1 MCGIVGYSGNGDAL
15 NPIIEGLSRLEYRG
29 YDSAGVT
36 LSIAGE
42 LKSIKKEGKLENL
55 KAALKAEKLTSH
67 VGIGHTRWATHGR
80 VNDTNAHPHSNSEFS
95 IVHNGIIENAN
106 LLRTSLEAEGEVFK
120 SETDSECF
128 LVQLTR
134 NYKKNKDVAKSILL
148 TFSEMQGNSAFV
160 IIHKDSNKIYS
171 IKNSAPLVCGVNEET
186 RDVYVSSDPY
196 ALIGFTTKIYF
207 PNDNILCVGEPAAVS
222 DSFDFFDMKGQPSK
236 DFKVQEKQMEL
247 EVVNKGKFD
256 HFMLKE
262 VFEQPELINQI
273 FSIYSSGKNLEKLKK
288 LKSEKKPS
296 YVHVIACGTA
306 YHAGLVIKNFL
317 EKRNLI
323 RVNAD
328 FASEFRY
335 REPIILDDEVGL
347 FISQSG
353 ETADTLACQ
362 KLCKDRGL
370 KTYSIVNVEGSTLF
384 RECVENFLLYAGVEI
399 GVASTKAFTLQVVVG
414 YLVSKALEDALFEK
428 ETQRELKQA
437 AEVIENILS
446 REEEIKEIARSIHNY
461 DGFIFT
467 GRGDQ
472 FPIALEGALKLKEIA
487 YVHAEGYASGE
498 LKHGPIA
505 LFDEKMVNIA
515 IVTKE
520 LFEKTISNAQEVKAR
535 RGVMVVVGERG
546 LKEVEDISDY
556 HFGIDFKDLKDL
568 KPIVTNVVLQL
579 LSYHIAN
586 FKGTDIDKP
595 RNLAKS
601 VTVE

>member
-15 NPIIEGLSRLEYRG
+15 YPVLEGLSRLEYRG
-29 YDSAGVT
+29 YDSAGVS
-36 LSIAGE
+36 LNIGGE
-42 LKSIKKEGKLENL
+42 LKIVKREGKLENL
-55 KAALKAEKLTSH
+55 RAALEDQSIISH
-67 VGIGHTRWATHGR
+67 IGIGHTRWATHGQ
-80 VNDTNAHPHSNSEFS
+80 VNDLNAHPHSNEEFS
-95 IVHNGIIENAN
+95 IVHNGIIENASV
-106 LLRTSLEAEGEVFK
+106 LKTKLQAQGYKFY

-128 LVQLTR
+128 LV
-134 NYKKNKDVAKSILL
+134 LL
-148 TFSEMQGNSAFV
+148 TENHKQLENIEKAIVKTFAEVEGNSAFV
-160 IIHKDSNKIYS
+160 IMHKSSNKLYA
-171 IKNSAPLVCGVNEET
+171 IKNSAPLVCGVNEKT

-207 PNDNILCVGEPAAVS
+207 PQDKILCVGDPS
-222 DSFDFFDMKGQPSK
+222 NLSGSFDFFDMKLAPSK
-236 DFKVQEKQMEL
+236 AFKLQEKQMEL
-247 EVVNKGKFD
+247 EVVSKGDFE

-273 FSIYSSGKNLEKLKK
+273 YSIYSTGKNLEKLKT
-288 LKSEKKPS
+288 LKNEKKPS
-296 YVHVIACGTA
+296 YVHIIACGTA

-335 REPIILDDEVGL
+335 RQPIILDDEVGL

-362 KLCKDRGL
+362 ELCKKRGL
-370 KTYSIVNVEGSTLF
+370 TTYSIVNVEGSTLY
-384 RECVENFLLYAGVEI
+384 RECVENFLIYAGVEI

-414 YLVSKALEDALFEK
+414 YLISQALENALFEP
-428 ETQRELKQA
+428 ETKIELDKA
-437 AEVIENILS
+437 ANIIENILE
-446 REEEIKEIARSIHNY
+446 REGEIKAIAQEIYHRN
-461 DGFIFT
+461 GFIFT

-505 LFDEKMVNIA
+505 LFDENMVNIA
-515 IVTKE
+515 IVTNE

-535 RGVMVVVGERG
+535 KGIMVIVGENG
-546 LKEVEDISDY
+546 NQELEDISDFY
-556 HFGIDFKDLKDL
+556 FGIDFNGMKDL
-568 KPIVTNVVLQL
+568 KPIVTNVALQL

-586 FKGTDIDKP
+586 LKGTDIDKP

>member
-15 NPIIEGLSRLEYRG
+15 HPLLEGLSRLEYRG
-29 YDSAGVT
+29 YDSAGVS
-36 LSIAGE
+36 LNVGGKLNI
-42 LKSIKKEGKLENL
+42 IKKEGKLENL
-55 KAALKAEKLTSH
+55 RAALKNQSIISH
-67 VGIGHTRWATHGR
+67 IGIGHTRWATHGK
-80 VNDTNAHPHSNSEFS
+80 VNDINAHPHSNDEFS
-95 IVHNGIIENAN
+95 IVHNGIIENASQ
-106 LLRTSLEAEGEVFK
+106 LKEKLQGLGHKFL
-120 SETDSECF
+120 SETDTECF
-128 LVQLTR
+128 LV
-134 NYKKNKDVAKSILL
+134 LL
-148 TFSEMQGNSAFV
+148 TENYNYEKELEKAIVKTFKEVEGNSAFV
-160 IIHKDSNKIYS
+160 IMHKSSNKLFA
-171 IKNSAPLVCGVNEET
+171 IKNSAPLVCGINEKT

-207 PNDNILCVGEPAAVS
+207 PQDNILCVGDPS
-222 DSFDFFDMKGQPSK
+222 DFSGSFEFFDLHLKPSK
-236 DFKVQEKQMEL
+236 GFRLQEKEMQL
-247 EVVNKGKFD
+247 EVVNKGDFE

-262 VFEQPELINQI
+262 IFEQPELINQI
-273 FSIYSSGKNLEKLKK
+273 YSIYSNGKNLEKLKS
-288 LKSEKKPS
+288 LKNEKKPG
-296 YVHVIACGTA
+296 YVHIIACGTA

-335 REPIILDDEVGL
+335 REPIILADEVGL

-362 KLCKDRGL
+362 KLCKERGL
-370 KTYSIVNVEGSTLF
+370 KTYSIVNTEGSTLY
-384 RECVENFLLYAGVEI
+384 RECVENFLIYAGVEI

-414 YLVSKALEDALFEK
+414 YLISRALENALFEP
-428 ETQRELKQA
+428 ETKAELDKA
-437 AEVIENILS
+437 ARII
-446 REEEIKEIARSIHNY
+446 EEILGRDAEIKAIAKEIYNRK
-461 DGFIFT
+461 GFIFT

-505 LFDEKMVNIA
+505 LFDENMVNIA
-515 IVTKE
+515 IVTNE

-535 RGVMVVVGERG
+535 KGVMVIIGENGSRE
-546 LKEVEDISDY
+546 LEEISDFY
-556 HFGIDFKDLKDL
+556 FGIDFDGMKDL

-586 FKGTDIDKP
+586 LKGTDIDKP